1 MFLPLAVSNL
11 ESTIIKIRSIKKP
24 NNPKNILRLEPS
36 LSTRGDQAIKEPC
49 FIAPPFSPVPAQLP
63 W

>member
-1 MFLPLAVSNL
+1 MSNL
-11 ESTIIKIRSIKKP
+11 ESAIIKIRSIKKKKP
-24 NNPKNILRLEPS
+24 NNPTNILRLEPS
-36 LSTRGDQAIKEPC
+36 LSTTGDQAIKEPC